1 MEPVR
6 YENGHRMLIAGL
18 ADNFTGETVQNIPAL
33 WMRFVP
39 HIRELSGVS
48 PDAYGVMTGEMS
60 SDNRFRYMSGVEVKS
75 ASDLPKNFETI
86 DIPAQRYAVFKHNG
100 HVSKFSETIGAI
112 WQEWWPKSGHQHAG
126 NPNMIE
132 RYSKDF
138 NPETGLGGMEVWIP
152 IKS

>member
-1 MEPVR
+1 MEPIR

-18 ADNFTGETVQNIPAL
+18 ADNFTGETVRDIPAL

-39 HIRELSGVS
+39 HIEKLPGVS

-60 SDNRFRYMSGVEVKS
+60 DDNRFRYMSGVEVKS
-75 ASDLPKNFETI
+75 ASDLPKDLETI
-86 DIPAQRYAVFKHNG
+86 DIPAQRYAVFEHKG

-112 WQEWWPKSGHQHAG
+112 WHDWWPKSGHQHAG
-126 NPNMIE
+126 KPNMME

-138 NPETGLGGMEVWIP
+138 DPATGLGGMEVWIP
-152 IKS
+152 VKN

>member
-6 YENGHRMLIAGL
+6 YENGHKMLIAGL
-18 ADNFTGETVQNIPAL
+18 ADNFTGETVREIPAL

-39 HIRELSGVS
+39 HIDKLQGVS
-48 PDAYGVMTGEMS
+48 RDAYGVMTGEMS
-60 SDNRFRYMSGVEVKS
+60 GKNGFRYLSGVEVKS
-75 ASDLPKNFETI
+75 ASDLPKDFETI
-86 DIPAQRYAVFKHNG
+86 DIPAQRYAVFEHKG

-112 WQEWWPKSGHQHAG
+112 WRDWWPKSGHQHAG
-126 NPNMIE
+126 TPNMLE

-152 IKS
+152 VKA